1 MKSIAESCFHPWGT
15 APCGG
20 GLRLPTRLLS
30 HRCARKTRA
39 DRERKRLARNVNP
52 ARLDSA
58 IAVANFETRKTA
70 ASHNRACQRMNE
82 PEEYRQCGIELRSAR
97 KLANNCASCPKKCVG
112 TLGSEWKQC
121 VMISAATCS
130 NSETKAI
137 AIGFVSARFVVL
149 FVLAGDMIQ
158 VYAVKDRKEAYE

>member
-1 MKSIAESCFHPWGT
+1 MVLKRRKIYHS
-15 APCGG
+15 
-20 GLRLPTRLLS
+20 
-30 HRCARKTRA
+30 ARKTRA
-39 DRERKRLARNVNP
+39 DRERTRLPCNINP

-97 KLANNCASCPKKCVG
+97 KLANKLRVLPKEMRRNIGQRMETMRDDLRGDVLKLRDKGNRYRLRIG
-112 TLGSEWKQC
+112 T
-121 VMISAATCS
+121 
-130 NSETKAI
+130 
-137 AIGFVSARFVVL
+137 FRVL